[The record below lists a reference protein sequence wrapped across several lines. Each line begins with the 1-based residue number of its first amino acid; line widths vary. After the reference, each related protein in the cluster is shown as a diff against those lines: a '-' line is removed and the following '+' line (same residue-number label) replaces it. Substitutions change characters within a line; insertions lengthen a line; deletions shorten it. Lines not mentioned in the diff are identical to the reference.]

1 MRWNESGRVA
11 GGGDMTRAVPDG
23 SGLIKQA
30 RHQASGAVRRR
41 RLDRCFPLPRKAF
54 RPVSLLRR
62 LAPLFLL
69 TAAPACAQTPPATA
83 VQDADPALWVVRAKG
98 STVYLFGT
106 IHVLKP
112 GLTWFDEAVRKAFDR
127 SDQVVLELVLPD
139 PARMQAIVAASATQ
153 VTGPTL
159 TERLAPAR
167 RQQFASA
174 LTGLGLP
181 VNAFDRVKPW
191 FAATNLS
198 ILPLMKLGYDPAN
211 GPESIITAEAKA
223 QNKPVVGLETA
234 EQQIGYFGALSD
246 KAQIGFLDST
256 LDELPKVGSTMST
269 MVDEWAKG
277 QPDALAREMNDS
289 LKDSPEVARVLLVDR
304 NKRWAGWIQ
313 DRLKTPGT
321 VFVAVGAGH
330 LAGPQSVQR
339 QLARLGIRAER
350 VVY

>member
-1 MRWNESGRVA
+1 M
-11 GGGDMTRAVPDG
+11 
-23 SGLIKQA
+23 
-30 RHQASGAVRRR
+30 
-41 RLDRCFPLPRKAF
+41 
-54 RPVSLLRR
+54 SLLRR

-69 TAAPACAQTPPATA
+69 TAAPACAQTSPAPKL
-83 VQDADPALWVVRAKG
+83 QDADPALWMVR
-98 STVYLFGT
+98 SPTTTVYLFGT

-112 GLTWFDEAVRKAFDR
+112 GLTWFDEAVRHAFDK

-139 PARMQAIVAASATQ
+139 PAKMQAIVAASATQ
-153 VTGPTL
+153 PTGPTL
-159 TERLAPAR
+159 TDRLPLAR
-167 RQQFASA
+167 RKQFVDAVTS
-174 LTGLGLP
+174 LGLS
-181 VNAFDRVKPW
+181 AGTFDRVKPW

-223 QNKPVVGLETA
+223 QNKPVIGLETA

-246 KAQIGFLDST
+246 KAQISFLDST
-256 LDELPKVGSTMST
+256 LDELPKVGPQMAT

-277 QPDALAREMNDS
+277 EPDALAREMNDS
-289 LKDSPEVARVLLVDR
+289 LKDSPEVAKVLLVDR

-313 DRLKTPGT
+313 NRLATPGT
-321 VFVAVGAGH
+321 VFIAVGAGH

-350 VVY
+350 VKY